1 MVVSLLPEIRKTA
14 KEIYRHLPEG
24 SSVELDD
31 LVNEGVLAV
40 LRSFGSLK
48 RGSVENGK
56 LTPQARRYLLIRARG
71 AMFDFL
77 RSLDFGAKNIRQKE
91 REIERVRNLLREK
104 LKREPTEG
112 EVAKELQMSVE
123 ELRQLEEKVSFS
135 YILSLEELFNEQL
148 FKGGFEN
155 YLKGNGESAEEI
167 AERRELLSKLTEALG
182 KLNDRELLVLQLVFY
197 EGLKTEHIARI
208 LEISPGRVTQIKKRA
223 LQKLAKEMERYL

>member
-1 MVVSLLPEIRKTA
+1 
-14 KEIYRHLPEG
+14 
-24 SSVELDD
+24 
-31 LVNEGVLAV
+31 
-40 LRSFGSLK
+40 
-48 RGSVENGK
+48 
-56 LTPQARRYLLIRARG
+56 
-71 AMFDFL
+71 
-77 RSLDFGAKNIRQKE
+77 
-91 REIERVRNLLREK
+91 
-104 LKREPTEG
+104 
-112 EVAKELQMSVE
+112 MSVE